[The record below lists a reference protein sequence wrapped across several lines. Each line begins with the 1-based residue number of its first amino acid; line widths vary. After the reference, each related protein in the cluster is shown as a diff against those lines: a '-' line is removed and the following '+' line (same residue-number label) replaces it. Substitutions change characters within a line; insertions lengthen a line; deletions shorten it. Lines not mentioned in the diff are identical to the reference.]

1 MDELRTEARM
11 LTEAL
16 LERIEPWLQDGLSEP
31 ASAAAAGTDCR
42 WCPICTVAAAPRG
55 EHPQLPPWVLERG
68 AGWLMR
74 AVRAML
80 TQHPPTCTHTPTATT
95 ATAAEPPAP
104 SIQRIPVRATDATR

>member
-1 MDELRTEARM
+1 VVVSTGREQPSQPMDALRTEARM

-16 LERIEPWLQDGLSEP
+16 LERIEPWLQDGPSEP

-68 AGWLMR
+68 AG
-74 AVRAML
+74 
-80 TQHPPTCTHTPTATT
+80 
-95 ATAAEPPAP
+95 
-104 SIQRIPVRATDATR
+104 